1 MKKIVYIVL
10 SALALASCVNLKTG
24 DPYDGG
30 LYRLVVEPVYPEGFP
45 EAQKAG
51 IPVSVTDRNLGNKYS
66 QKTGPDGNAVLDLP
80 VGSYRVAFSYNYDG
94 LSYNG
99 IIDKVILGES
109 GGVKDVK
116 MTIKESRSGKIVF
129 KEIYSGGCTKYPE
142 QGNYL
147 GDSYVILHNNTFEVQ
162 YLDGLCFGALD
173 PSNSIGTNPWVK
185 TDPVTGETV
194 YQDFVPL
201 GQAVWQIGG
210 NGTSFPLKPGEDA
223 VIVVFGAID
232 HQSKYPNSV
241 NLNNSQYF
249 VCFNTT
255 YFPNPAFHPAPGNNI
270 KQDHILDVV
279 VKTGKAN
286 AFTFSINSPAP
297 VIFRAPEGTTMKEFV
312 SEAGNIIP
320 KPGSTSENIVK
331 LPVDWVIDGVEVFV
345 KGGANKKRLCSDID
359 AGAVDFSG
367 SYQGHS
373 LFRKTD
379 DDLSQTFGFEV
390 LSDTNNSTND
400 FYEREK
406 QSLHE

>member
-1 MKKIVYIVL
+1 MKKIFYIVL
-10 SALALASCVNLKTG
+10 SALALASCVNLKTS
-24 DPYDGG
+24 DPYNGQ
-30 LYRLVVEPVYPEGFP
+30 LYNLVVEPIYSEDYPSQIKEG
-45 EAQKAG
+45 AT
-51 IPVSVTDRNLGNKYS
+51 ITVTDRNIGNQYL
-66 QKTGPDGNAVLDLP
+66 QTTGSDGKAEVHLP
-80 VGSYRVAFSYNYDG
+80 AGSYRVSYSNSYDG
-94 LSYNG
+94 VSYNG
-99 IIDKVILGES
+99 SVDKVILDGDKS
-109 GGVKDVK
+109 VSLQVMDA
-116 MTIKESRSGKIVF
+116 RSGKIVF
-129 KEIYSGGCTKYPE
+129 KEIYCGGCTKYPE
-142 QGNYL
+142 QGNYNS
-147 GDSYVILHNNTFEVQ
+147 DSYVILHNNTGDIQ
-162 YLDGLCFGALD
+162 YLDGLCLGVLD
-173 PSNSIGTNPWVK
+173 PYNASASNVWTS
-185 TDPVTGETV
+185 TDPDSGETI
-194 YQDFVPL
+194 YPDFVPII
-201 GQAVWQIGG
+201 QAIWQIGG
-210 NGTSFPLKPGEDA
+210 DGTTFPLKPGEDA

-270 KQDHILDVV
+270 MQDHILDVV

-286 AFTFSINSPAP
+286 AFTFSINSPAA

-312 SEAGNIIP
+312 SGAGNIIP